1 MTRSFAWRGSTWQ
14 RGATIK
20 LSDNEAATPF
30 VEAHVKLAEREAE
43 HSSAIKS
50 GYLGNGEEKEKPEPP
65 AKTIADAEGAQQGE
79 AQGEAQGQAPAS
91 GQPGGGT
98 GGAGG
103 GGKPL
108 SAAAQRISRCARCG
122 NVAEGGDLCPVC
134 ADERRERSR
143 VCVVEHVPD
152 LMAIER
158 TGTFRGAYHVL
169 HGRLS
174 PIRGIGPENLNFAPL
189 GERLAA
195 GEISELILALS
206 NDIEGEATC
215 HYIRETLLSAFP
227 QVKVSRIGFGLPSGA
242 TLNFADSA
250 TLKNALDSRRNF

>member
-1 MTRSFAWRGSTWQ
+1 MSAFDDARDALKKLPGVGYRS
-14 RGATIK
+14 
-20 LSDNEAATPF
+20 
-30 VEAHVKLAEREAE
+30 AERMALHLLVERPDDLVRLVTA
-43 HSSAIKS
+43 
-50 GYLGNGEEKEKPEPP
+50 
-65 AKTIADAEGAQQGE
+65 
-79 AQGEAQGQAPAS
+79 
-91 GQPGGGT
+91 
-98 GGAGG
+98 
-103 GGKPL
+103 L
-108 SAAAQRISRCARCG
+108 SAAAQRISRCSRCG

-174 PIRGIGPENLNFAPL
+174 PIRGISPENLNFAPL

-215 HYIRETLLSAFP
+215 HYIREEFGTRFP
-227 QVKVSRIGFGLPSGA
+227 GVRITRIGFGLPSGGA
-242 TLNFADSA
+242 LNFADPA
-250 TLKNALDSRRNF
+250 TLRSALESRRAFDV